1 MAVKPF
7 DFTKSATKKTTGAT
21 SGRTSQIPTLSVL
34 AGTAVQQVTVL
45 PIALLDAHPEQA
57 HYHMDESKLEGLRDS
72 IREKGVLQPICV
84 RAKADGR
91 YEILAGHQRVEA
103 SRRVQLQ
110 TIPAMVY
117 SGLDDDAATYIFHA
131 TNAYGRDGL
140 LPSEKAYAYAEIER
154 VLKKNIN
161 GMKTTQAIADETG
174 ESTRT
179 IQRYK
184 KLLEL
189 SEPLVKM
196 VDNGRI
202 SLRAAGVLADL
213 NVNTQNRL
221 AEDLRDNEQQV
232 MTIELAKALVESEK
246 DGQEISLSAQQV
258 ANVLRPQ
265 KAKKTANTPE
275 QKTRGFKVE
284 IELFADFLPESITKK
299 EAIERI
305 TEALRQFNEYSGA
318 TTGRT

>member
-196 VDNGRI
+196 VDNG
-202 SLRAAGVLADL
+202 
-213 NVNTQNRL
+213 
-221 AEDLRDNEQQV
+221 
-232 MTIELAKALVESEK
+232 
-246 DGQEISLSAQQV
+246 
-258 ANVLRPQ
+258 
-265 KAKKTANTPE
+265 
-275 QKTRGFKVE
+275 
-284 IELFADFLPESITKK
+284 
-299 EAIERI
+299 
-305 TEALRQFNEYSGA
+305 
-318 TTGRT
+318 

>member
-1 MAVKPF
+1 M
-7 DFTKSATKKTTGAT
+7 KSSAKKIELASVDDLFSTEE
-21 SGRTSQIPTLSVL
+21 GRQ
-34 AGTAVQQVTVL
+34 
-45 PIALLDAHPEQA
+45 DA
-57 HYHMDESKLEGLRDS
+57 KLEKIQEIPLSELHPFRNHPFKVKDDEAMMETADS
-72 IREKGVLQPICV
+72 IKQYGVLVPAIA
-84 RAKADGR
+84 RPDPEGG
-91 YEILAGHQRVEA
+91 YELVAGHRRHRA
-103 SRRVQLQ
+103 SELAEKETMPVIVRD
-110 TIPAMVY
+110 
-117 SGLDDDAATYIFHA
+117 LDDDAATYIFHA

-232 MTIELAKALVESEK
+232 MTIELAKALVEREK

-275 QKTRGFKVE
+275 QKTRGFKLE

-318 TTGRT
+318 TTGRTFIL